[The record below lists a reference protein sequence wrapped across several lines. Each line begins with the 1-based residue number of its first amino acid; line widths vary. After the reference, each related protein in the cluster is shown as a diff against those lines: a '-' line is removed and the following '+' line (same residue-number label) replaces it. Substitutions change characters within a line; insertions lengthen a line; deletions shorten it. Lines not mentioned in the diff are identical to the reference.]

1 MEAQDA
7 YLASMDL
14 DFYQNKEY
22 QIITRN
28 ADKQEMKIQL
38 SSMPARLKTKQI
50 KKVRQEKN
58 KEMKKLLNSRQ
69 YHLYL
74 VRQKEIEKTLS
85 KDW

>member
-28 ADKQEMKIQL
+28 AYKQEMKIQL

>member
-1 MEAQDA
+1 MDAQDA